1 MMAFPFTSRT
11 HYLSDFQSDNR
22 QATKQHKRMAYIQTE
37 ECSTFIS
44 ASYLLHDL
52 FIINRD

>member
-22 QATKQHKRMAYIQTE
+22 QATKQHKRMAYIQAE
-37 ECSTFIS
+37 E
-44 ASYLLHDL
+44 LQHLHIC
-52 FIINRD
+52 FVSPS